1 MPFPPPFAPRG
12 ERILLVVLALLLAGC
27 TSQPGVSSLAP
38 AGETLPLPTIPPSPT
53 FEPTL
58 SNPQATLSPS
68 TPEPTSPGSP
78 PLGIYSLKLLTSAVT
93 SPTYLADPG
102 DGSGR
107 LFVVEKSGRIL
118 ILKGTALAGDPFL
131 DLRDQVG
138 SSGSEQGLLSMAFH
152 PGYPHPPYFYV
163 DYTDPTGDVV
173 VARLRL
179 SNNAD
184 SADPSSELIVLR
196 IDHRQFPNHNGGQ
209 LQFGPDGF
217 LYVGVGD
224 GGSEGDPEGNGQKLD
239 TLLGKILR
247 LDVDAAT
254 PYAVPR
260 GNPFLGQP
268 GVLPEIWAYGLR
280 NPWRFSFDRPSGD
293 LWIADVGQDQYEE
306 VDLQPPGLGGLNY
319 GWSLMEGLHPYAGE
333 YREGLT
339 LPVWEY
345 EHSQGCAITG
355 GYVYRG
361 RQIPELV
368 GDYLFSDY
376 CSGKLWALYRTPEG
390 NRQAV
395 LLLETGLNVSSFGED
410 ARGEL
415 YLLDL
420 RGGVYELVSQGA

>member
-1 MPFPPPFAPRG
+1 MLAVVG
-12 ERILLVVLALLLAGC
+12 MTTTALVLALTSCSRGFALL
-27 TSQPGVSSLAP
+27 P
-38 AGETLPLPTIPPSPT
+38 AASPTFPVNLPTTLPTPT

-58 SNPQATLSPS
+58 PNPQATLSPS
-68 TPEPTSPGSP
+68 TPEPTAPGAP
-78 PLGIYSLKLLTSAVT
+78 PLGIYSLKQLTNAVS
-93 SPTYLADPG
+93 SPTYLADPR

-118 ILKGTALAGDPFL
+118 FLKGTALAAEPFL
-131 DLRDQVG
+131 DLRDRVR

-152 PGYPHPPYFYV
+152 PGYPHPPYLYV
-163 DYTDPTGDVV
+163 DYTDSTGDVV
-173 VARLRL
+173 VARFAV
-179 SNNAD
+179 SQDAD
-184 SADPSSELIVLR
+184 RADPGSDQVVLR

-217 LYVGVGD
+217 LYIGVGD
-224 GGSEGDPEGNGQKLD
+224 GGSEGDPLGNGQKLD

-260 GNPFLGQP
+260 GNPFVGQA
-268 GVLPEIWAYGLR
+268 GVRPEIWAYGLR
-280 NPWRFSFDRPSGD
+280 NPWRFSFDPPTSE
-293 LWIADVGQDQYEE
+293 LWIADVGQDRFEE

-319 GWSLMEGLHPYAGE
+319 GWSLMEGLHPYAGG

-339 LPVWEY
+339 LPVSEY
-345 EHSQGCAITG
+345 DHSQGCAIVG

-361 RQIPELV
+361 RDLPGLV

-395 LLLETGLNVSSFGED
+395 LLMETGLNVSSFGED

-420 RGGVYELVSQGA
+420 RGGVYELVSRGA